1 MQTMLNV
8 REAKA
13 DFSKILS
20 HIEKDMV
27 SVTIMRSGRPIA
39 RLSPITTRRSVKP
52 MRKYVGKVRLVGDA
66 CADTTA
72 DWEALHA
79 PSPA

>member
-13 DFSKILS
+13 DFSNILS
-20 HIEKDMV
+20 HVEKDMV
-27 SVTIMRSGRPIA
+27 TVTIMRYGKPVA
-39 RLSPITTRRSVKP
+39 RLSPITARRSVKP